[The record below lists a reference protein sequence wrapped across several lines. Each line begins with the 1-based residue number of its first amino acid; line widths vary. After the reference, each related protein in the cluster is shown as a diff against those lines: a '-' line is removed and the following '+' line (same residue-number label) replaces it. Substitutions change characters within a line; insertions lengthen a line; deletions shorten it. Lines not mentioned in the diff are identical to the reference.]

1 MLLDW
6 VGREGGILLSWWALV
21 TLAGLAALPLL
32 WRVLGSLPDR
42 GYAFARAAGLLLV
55 AFVFWLL
62 ASLGFLRNSTDSMA
76 LAWGIVLVTGLAVY
90 LGGKRMNVRAYLREN
105 RASIV
110 ATELLFAGLFILWA
124 VVRAHQNGLTATEK
138 PMELAFISSAMRS
151 DFFPPG
157 DPWLSGYAIS
167 YYYFGYVMAAMLA
180 LLSGAP
186 STMAFNLMIA
196 LLFALTGVTVFGV
209 GYNLVR
215 ANALSRFRARSD
227 APGDPPKLLAQPGQ
241 RAAVLTGL
249 LTTVL
254 VVVIGNFQAP
264 LIEVPYNTGAPTE
277 YLQIFDSNERNEQRM
292 AAPAAD
298 LGSWEYWWFFRGA
311 RVINDRNLDGSRV
324 EVIDEFPQ
332 FSFLLADVHP
342 HVLALPFAALAVGVA
357 LSILLQ
363 RRSPNATQL
372 IFYAVVIGGLI
383 FLNTWDGPIYL
394 ALLLG
399 AEALR
404 RLIAHGRGRLGWGD
418 LGSLALMAVVIVG
431 LAVLFYLPFLLSFRS
446 QLGGVLP
453 NFLYP
458 TSFAQ
463 FFVMFGPLLLL
474 IAGFLLAEAWRGGR
488 RMNWRAGLWT
498 ALGVLGLFVAA
509 LAVFAVIGA
518 LSPDLGRAALGFVND
533 NGGWGAVLPALL
545 QKRITHGLTA
555 LLLLAGLAVVVAR
568 LFPRRRSAALVD
580 DGGPLITFSHSTGF
594 ALLLAAAGIVLTLT
608 PEFLYL
614 RDNFGTRMNTVF
626 KFYYQAWLLWGVAAG
641 YGVYNVLAEARA
653 PQVRRSGRI
662 AFTTVVVAAVALGL
676 VYPVAGV
683 VWRTQ
688 YETGRAN
695 GVDTPLTLDGINS
708 VASPDDL
715 AAIDCLSRLVQGGN
729 VVVAERIGNSY
740 DIDNPPSGL
749 AGRIA
754 GLPNVMNWPGHQ
766 GQWRGPTYAEAVG
779 TRPQDID
786 TLYGQPDWTAVQD
799 VIRRYGIDY
808 IVFGSAELHK
818 YGADADI
825 RFRDRLALVCE
836 FGNSRVYSTLTGN

>member
-1 MLLDW
+1 MILDW
-6 VGREGGILLSWWALV
+6 LGREGGMLVSWWALV

-76 LAWGIVLVTGLAVY
+76 LAWGIVLITGLSVY
-90 LGGKRMNVRAYLREN
+90 LSGKRIDLRAYWREN
-105 RASIV
+105 RASIIT
-110 ATELLFAGLFILWA
+110 TELLFAGLFILWA

-138 PMELAFISSAMRS
+138 PMELAFISSSMRS
-151 DFFPPG
+151 DFFPPN
-157 DPWLSGYAIS
+157 DPWLAGYAIS

-186 STMAFNLMIA
+186 GTMAFNLMIA
-196 LLFALTGVTVFGV
+196 LLFALTGVTVFGI

-215 ANALSRFRARSD
+215 ANALSRLRARSD
-227 APGDPPKLLAQPGQ
+227 APGGAPKLLAQPGQ

-249 LTTVL
+249 LATVL

-264 LIEVPYNTGAPTE
+264 LIEVPYNYGASTE
-277 YLQIFDSNERNEQRM
+277 YLQLFDSNERNEQRLG
-292 AAPAAD
+292 APATD
-298 LGSWEYWWFFRGA
+298 LGSWEYWWFFRAA
-311 RVINDRNLDGSRV
+311 RVLNDRNLDGSRV

-342 HVLALPFAALAVGVA
+342 HVLSLPFAALAVGIA
-357 LSILLQ
+357 LSILLS
-363 RRSPNATQL
+363 RRGPNGVQT

-394 ALLLG
+394 AVLLG

-404 RLIAHGRGRLGWGD
+404 RLIANGRGRLGWGD
-418 LGSLALMAVVIVG
+418 IGSLALMAVTLIG

-474 IAGFLLAEAWRGGR
+474 IAGFLIAEAWRGGR
-488 RMNWRAGLWT
+488 RMNWRAGLLT
-498 ALGVLGLFVAA
+498 ALGILGLLVAA
-509 LAVFAVIGA
+509 LLVFVIVGA
-518 LSPDLGRAALGFVND
+518 LSPDVGRTALGFVD
-533 NGGWGAVLPALL
+533 ANGGWGAVLPELL
-545 QKRITHGLTA
+545 TKRLTYGLTA
-555 LLLLAGLAVVVAR
+555 LLLLAGLAVIVAR
-568 LFPRRRSAALVD
+568 LFPRRATTPAD
-580 DGGPLITFSHSTGF
+580 AGGPLITFSHSTGF
-594 ALLLAAAGIVLTLT
+594 ALLLVAAGVVLTLT
-608 PEFLYL
+608 PEFIYL

-626 KFYYQAWLLWGVAAG
+626 KFYYQAWLLWGVAAA

-653 PQVRRSGRI
+653 PQIHPVWRAAYR
-662 AFTTVVVAAVALGL
+662 VVAAACIALGM

-683 VWRTQ
+683 LWRTQ

-695 GVDTPLTLDGINS
+695 GIDTPLTLDGIAS
-708 VASPDDL
+708 VASADDL
-715 AAIDCLSRLVQGGN
+715 AAIECLSQLVQGGN

-766 GQWRGPTYAEAVG
+766 GQWRGTTYTEATG
-779 TRPQDID
+779 TRQQDMDI
-786 TLYGQPDWTAVQD
+786 LYGQTDWAAVQD

-808 IVFGSAELHK
+808 IVFGSAERQK
-818 YGADADI
+818 YGAGADI
-825 RFRDRLALVCE
+825 KFRDRLALVCE
-836 FGNSRVYSTLTGN
+836 FGGSRVYSTLTGN